1 MHTTHPTQDRPQ
13 TWGEE
18 LANTISHGIGF
29 VLAVA
34 SLPLLLGFGPATGS
48 AINIVAASVFSVT
61 MMLLYLVS
69 TLYHLWPAGSVKAWL
84 NRCDHAAIY
93 LFIAGSYTPFALGVL
108 RGGLGWSMFG
118 IVWAVAALGFIAKLA
133 NRLKHPL
140 WSTGLYVAMGWLAVF
155 AAAPMVALMPGAGLA
170 WLIAGGL
177 SYTVGAVVFL
187 FDSRVRYAHFV
198 WHLFVLGGS
207 GCHFVA
213 VLRYAQ

>member
-1 MHTTHPTQDRPQ
+1 
-13 TWGEE
+13 
-18 LANTISHGIGF
+18 
-29 VLAVA
+29 
-34 SLPLLLGFGPATGS
+34 
-48 AINIVAASVFSVT
+48 
-61 MMLLYLVS
+61 
-69 TLYHLWPAGSVKAWL
+69 
-84 NRCDHAAIY
+84 
-93 LFIAGSYTPFALGVL
+93 
-108 RGGLGWSMFG
+108 
-118 IVWAVAALGFIAKLA
+118 
-133 NRLKHPL
+133 
-140 WSTGLYVAMGWLAVF
+140 MGWLAVF